1 MKKVILV
8 FAAVFLTVSGF
19 AQKSVDIGLWG
30 GSSTYLG
37 DIKEASLITSDLNLG
52 VLFRYNF
59 NPRVAVRTQF
69 TLGGFSAEGLVEHV
83 NFDFEKN
90 AQDLAAM
97 MEINYLKFLIGDKA
111 SFFSPY
117 IMGGIGVMHF
127 KYITNNTY
135 GLRMMDMNRIHPD
148 VYPVDGVVNFIP
160 VDEQVTAL
168 TIPFGFGVKFAL
180 GSRVGIGA
188 EFQMRKLFNDKIDNL
203 DDPRSFIK
211 EDGSGNEEVIKYTTF
226 WHNND
231 WPGYLGIY
239 VTYKFDLNKRD
250 CPAYD
255 RKYW

>member
-111 SFFSPY
+111 SFF
-117 IMGGIGVMHF
+117 
-127 KYITNNTY
+127 
-135 GLRMMDMNRIHPD
+135 
-148 VYPVDGVVNFIP
+148 
-160 VDEQVTAL
+160 
-168 TIPFGFGVKFAL
+168 
-180 GSRVGIGA
+180 
-188 EFQMRKLFNDKIDNL
+188 
-203 DDPRSFIK
+203 
-211 EDGSGNEEVIKYTTF
+211 
-226 WHNND
+226 
-231 WPGYLGIY
+231 
-239 VTYKFDLNKRD
+239 
-250 CPAYD
+250 
-255 RKYW
+255 